1 MSDGDRRLLARTA
14 QIAAAYLEAQAVEA
28 VAVPNLV
35 RNIHQTLASLEEDAQ
50 TAVERPRSV
59 SQAAVEPERSVFPD
73 HLVCLEDGMKVTMLK
88 PHLRTAHGLTP
99 EEYRAKWSLPA
110 HYPMTA
116 PNYAKL
122 RSKLAKESGL
132 VHHRKR

>member
-1 MSDGDRRLLARTA
+1 MSDGDRRLLALTA
-14 QIAAAYLEAQAVEA
+14 QIAAAYLEAHVVEA
-28 VAVPNLV
+28 TAVPNLV
-35 RNIHQTLASLEEDAQ
+35 RDIHRTLASLEEDVQ
-50 TAVERPRSV
+50 TAVERPRLMN
-59 SQAAVEPERSVFPD
+59 QAAVEPEKSVFPN

-88 PHLRTAHGLTP
+88 PHLKTAHRLTP
-99 EEYRAKWSLPA
+99 EQYRAKWSLPA

-132 VHHRKR
+132 GHHRKR